1 MSSGYVSR
9 MWFAWVPPKM
19 RDIGIFSECRKRDV
33 PVGNLSSRNNSVAT
47 PFSGCC
53 HVPFVLVRVY
63 LFVFFRLLF
72 RSLSFS
78 LCIPSGFARVRITMA
93 FRVSALYLP
102 SLGLYCTFSCILHRC
117 LILFL
122 CKYAANSCIER
133 NPKSMLPCRSRYVF
147 DKITFS

>member
-19 RDIGIFSECRKRDV
+19 RDIAIFSECRKRDV

-53 HVPFVLVRVY
+53 HVPFVPVRVY

-72 RSLSFS
+72 RSLSLS
-78 LCIPSGFARVRITMA
+78 LSFTLSLHPFGIRPCPYYNGISCLHVILTISRLVLHVFLHSTPVSYFISLRIH
-93 FRVSALYLP
+93 SKLLYR
-102 SLGLYCTFSCILHRC
+102 T
-117 LILFL
+117 
-122 CKYAANSCIER
+122 K
-133 NPKSMLPCRSRYVF
+133 PKIDVAMS
-147 DKITFS
+147 K

>member
-19 RDIGIFSECRKRDV
+19 RDIAIFSECRKRDV

-72 RSLSFS
+72 RSLSLSLPLSASLRDSPVSVLQWHFVSPRYTYHLSACTARFLAFYTGVLFYFS
-78 LCIPSGFARVRITMA
+78 ANTQQIL
-93 FRVSALYLP
+93 VSNV
-102 SLGLYCTFSCILHRC
+102 TQNRC
-117 LILFL
+117 CHVEVGMSSI
-122 CKYAANSCIER
+122 K
-133 NPKSMLPCRSRYVF
+133 
-147 DKITFS
+147 